1 MAAGYFILTRLAEL
15 LLTWTL
21 MAAIALF
28 SARHSGFATSEALL
42 LAPVLQ
48 WAKHQFACLFLP
60 VQFIVWRLIGRQIE
74 LRILALS
81 ALLGVY
87 AVALGYPH
95 DFTISFLI
103 AQAGAELAVWRR
115 AQRA

>member
-21 MAAIALF
+21 MAAIALG
-28 SARHSGFATSEALL
+28 STPHLLRADPTALA
-42 LAPVLQ
+42 LAPLIPWV
-48 WAKHQFACLFLP
+48 KHQVVYLFLP
-60 VQFIVWRLIGRQIE
+60 AQFIVWRIVGRQIE

-81 ALLGVY
+81 ILVGLY

-95 DFTISFLI
+95 DFAISFLI

-115 AQRA
+115 AERA